1 MLVIQYRKYPQVMTL
16 RAKQMVEKV
25 GGNLLGVVLN
35 NINISQDSYYYYY
48 SGYYYDYYSKH
59 DDSDRN
65 GTNGAN
71 GARLPVGEL
80 RQLPQSGEL
89 DRIGRLVAQALCRR
103 QPRSMRT
110 GARDHGRAPGPLGR
124 AVQSRRVARHQPGP
138 SRIELARHTRQCG
151 RQAEPAFQADDDDVE
166 VGPVI
171 TQFGW
176 QYERQ
181 FASLEQGPVA
191 LNEFILLIGGL
202 DQGTFIPSI
211 TWIVGIRTP
220 GNFEFGVGPNATPN
234 GVALAI
240 SSGVTFRAG
249 ALAIPVNLAIVP
261 GRIGTRASLLTGFNL
276 YR

>member
-1 MLVIQYRKYPQVMTL
+1 MLV
-16 RAKQMVEKV
+16 A
-25 GGNLLGVVLN
+25 LGIATALAPAL
-35 NINISQDSYYYYY
+35 SAQQPGD
-48 SGYYYDYYSKH
+48 
-59 DDSDRN
+59 
-65 GTNGAN
+65 
-71 GARLPVGEL
+71 
-80 RQLPQSGEL
+80 
-89 DRIGRLVAQALCRR
+89 LV
-103 QPRSMRT
+103 
-110 GARDHGRAPGPLGR
+110 
-124 AVQSRRVARHQPGP
+124 RRVSRSGP
-138 SRIELARHTRQCG
+138 RFGVTFLDAQIRDSIKSRY
-151 RQAEPAFQADDDDVE
+151 DVE